1 MFTKCLC
8 IDLGDYSECAAILEN
23 ALETDALGDCSV
35 SRPPSVSYDN
45 SIDHQMQYGDDTTKD
60 LPVAEVIPEHSDQSQ
75 VKQSNPATSSRVE
88 SSQSVSSVSIS
99 SVSGVSTDV
108 SSISY
113 TDLASVVGDMVKKQ
127 LQDIK
132 DNQVGFTLFS
142 VNTVLN

>member
-1 MFTKCLC
+1 MQ
-8 IDLGDYSECAAILEN
+8 DGDE
-23 ALETDALGDCSV
+23 
-35 SRPPSVSYDN
+35 
-45 SIDHQMQYGDDTTKD
+45 TTKNF
-60 LPVAEVIPEHSDQSQ
+60 PVAEVVQEQGDQDQ
-75 VKQSNPATSSRVE
+75 VKQSYPATSSRVE
-88 SSQSVSSVSIS
+88 LSQSVSAVSIS
-99 SVSGVSTDV
+99 SVSAVSGDV